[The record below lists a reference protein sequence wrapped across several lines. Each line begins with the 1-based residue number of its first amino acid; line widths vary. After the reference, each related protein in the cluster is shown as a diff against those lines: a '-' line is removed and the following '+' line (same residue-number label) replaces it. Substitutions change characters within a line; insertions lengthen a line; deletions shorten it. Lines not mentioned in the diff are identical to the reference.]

1 MLILNI
7 GSSLFM
13 KTLLFFISLIS
24 VGCYAAPFDLFISQR
39 NIANSATNTITVA
52 SPGIGSSG
60 VLLTNPFNGLP
71 QLYRLNTSFYLNNS
85 TFTIDSASDW
95 SMVTNKPIFS
105 AVATSGDYNDL
116 INKPP
121 ASSQVNSDWSAVSGP
136 AEILNKP
143 ALSVVA
149 TSGAYSDLY
158 GAPSIPAAQINS
170 DWASA
175 SGVGEI
181 LNKPSTLAGYG
192 ITDAYPLTGNP
203 SNFLTSITSGQVT
216 GALGFTP
223 YSASNP
229 SSFVSQSG
237 ARTAVSLT
245 TTGTSGAATYNSSTG
260 VLNVPNYTPPAVP
273 ARSQSAATRALNTV
287 FQVSATRDALVNYSV
302 QCTITASIAGGQSC
316 DVVLEIATDAAFT
329 AGVQTV
335 GIVGTG
341 QTYTLAVAIQGVQ
354 PQTAQVTGYVPA
366 GYYAR
371 LRTVNVTG
379 SPSFQFRAGQEV
391 LQ

>member
-1 MLILNI
+1 
-7 GSSLFM
+7 M
-13 KTLLFFISLIS
+13 KVLLLLLFLIPS
-24 VGCYAAPFDLFISQR
+24 VSFGGAFELYLQQR
-39 NIANSATNTITVA
+39 NIANSATLTRTVPPASLGINSVLGVGEWDNLPALWKLGPCMAVINNEITCG
-52 SPGIGSSG
+52 P
-60 VLLTNPFNGLP
+60 
-71 QLYRLNTSFYLNNS
+71 
-85 TFTIDSASDW
+85 DW
-95 SMVTNKPIFS
+95 IAVVNKPIF
-105 AVATSGDYNDL
+105 ATVATSGDYNDL

-121 ASSQVNSDWSAVSGP
+121 TGAQVNSDWSAMSGP

-149 TSGAYSDLY
+149 TSGAYADLS
-158 GAPSIPAAQINS
+158 GAPYIPAAQINS
-170 DWASA
+170 DWAAA

-216 GALGFTP
+216 SALGFTP

-273 ARSQSAATRALNTV
+273 ARSQAAATRTLNTA
-287 FQVSATRDALVNYSV
+287 FQVSTTRDALVNYSV

-335 GIVGTG
+335 GIIGTG

-354 PQTAQVTGYVPA
+354 PQTAQVSGFVPA
-366 GYYAR
+366 GYYVR
-371 LRTVNVTG
+371 LRTVNVIGT
-379 SPSFQFRAGQEV
+379 PTYLMRAAQEIQ
-391 LQ
+391 L